1 MKKRL
6 NNKGF
11 TLVELLATVV
21 ILLAISTVAITSIS
35 ASMDRQNAKKD
46 EATKKIIIS
55 YGRLYLEERVNVTY
69 SGNPCVSV
77 KTLKSTYNLNEDTLK
92 QSDGTLFD
100 GMVETRDD
108 YKTFTYS
115 TSVCVEPR

>member
-35 ASMDRQNAKKD
+35 ASIDRQNQKKD
-46 EATKKIIIS
+46 EATKKIIVS
-55 YGRLYLEERVNVTY
+55 YGRLYLEEHINTD
-69 SGNPCVSV
+69 SCVEVSE
-77 KTLKSTYNLNEDTLK
+77 LKSKYGLEDDVWK
-92 QSDGTLFD
+92 KSDGTDF
-100 GMVETRDD
+100 GGSVSKKGNKFE
-108 YKTFTYS
+108 YS
-115 TSVCVEPR
+115 SGKC

>member
-55 YGRLYLEERVNVTY
+55 YGRVYLEERVNANVK
-69 SGNPCVSV
+69 CVDVSV
-77 KTLKSTYNLNEDTLK
+77 LKTEYNLDPNTLK
-92 QSDGTLFD
+92 QSDGTSFD
-100 GMVETRDD
+100 GSVKTDNYKEFIYDD
-108 YKTFTYS
+108 KK
-115 TSVCVEPR
+115 C